1 MFFLNTSKHKVL
13 TQVRGYAEIHVSPG
27 NPIIELHAKWK
38 PVRAAGDMQA
48 KDITSSTSTRLL
60 SYGN

>member
-38 PVRAAGDMQA
+38 LVRAAGDM
-48 KDITSSTSTRLL
+48 
-60 SYGN
+60 